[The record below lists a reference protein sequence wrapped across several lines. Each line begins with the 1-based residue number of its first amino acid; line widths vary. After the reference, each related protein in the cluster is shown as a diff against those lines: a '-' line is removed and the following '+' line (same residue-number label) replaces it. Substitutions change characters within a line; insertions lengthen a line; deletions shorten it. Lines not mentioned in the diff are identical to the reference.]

1 LLPQTFEETPT
12 SLLHSNELYLDELD
26 GWDSKEIHDILFVDD
41 GITQS
46 HHEKNATMYNTN

>member
-12 SLLHSNELYLDELD
+12 SLLHLDELD
-26 GWDSKEIHDILFVDD
+26 LVDIYGWDSKEIHDRLFVDD
-41 GITQS
+41 CITQR